1 MTHSLINRFL
11 LFGVSSANVICA
23 NFDLSTE
30 FSRLLRFL
38 VINLVFYYRAVSGVM
53 TTFSV
58 FNDYLFRVMI
68 TKINRVT
75 SRGISVND

>member
-11 LFGVSSANVICA
+11 LFGVSSANVIHA

-68 TKINRVT
+68 T
-75 SRGISVND
+75 